1 MAAPLWLL
9 ERYLRRR
16 RQRARNPLFEILFMG
31 QFAQPAPPAR
41 NERSLYPLAGIGTIF
56 TGLTLLTPFA
66 FQVGGDNAFIALTVP
81 AGLLAFAATHV
92 AERTTTTRALWL
104 IFGIGIVLRAYVLLF
119 DPFLSSDI
127 FRYVWD
133 GRIQATGI
141 NPYRYFPA
149 HDAVTHLRDPT
160 IFPRINR
167 VGYAVTIYPPVAEF
181 FFLIVTR
188 IGENVNV
195 MRLAL
200 LGCEAVIVALV
211 MLFLRRMERPT
222 TRVVAY
228 FWHPLPIWEIANSG
242 HVDALAVALML
253 LGLWVAL
260 TGRAMS
266 GAVLIALGMLVK
278 PYVAPALAPVW
289 RPWDW
294 KMPLVV
300 IAAISLCYLP
310 YLSVGWGVFGFLT
323 KGYLTE
329 EGIISGNDLWLL
341 SGWRFLFGTHFG
353 DVTAYAAVSAS
364 ILLFIGFSAA
374 RRPNPTI
381 ASSLADTNI
390 LLLIVLLLLSPNYPW
405 YFLPIMPFVA
415 LCGNA
420 PTWTVSIAA
429 LLLTDEAR
437 WDFQIPK
444 LVVKSILFG
453 GCLLAYTLSVRAA
466 YLKKTADTGRSQ

>member
-1 MAAPLWLL
+1 
-9 ERYLRRR
+9 
-16 RQRARNPLFEILFMG
+16 MG
-31 QFAQPAPPAR
+31 ESAQPASLR
-41 NERSLYPLAGIGTIF
+41 NESSLYILASIGAF
-56 TGLTLLTPFA
+56 LAGLTLATPFA
-66 FQVGGDNAFIALTVP
+66 FQAGGDNAFIALTIS
-81 AGLLAFAATHV
+81 AGLLAVAATRV
-92 AERTTTTRALWL
+92 AERSPTRRALWL
-104 IFGIGIVLRAYVLLF
+104 IFGIGIALRVYVLLF
-119 DPFLSSDI
+119 DPLLSSDI

-133 GRIQATGI
+133 GRVQAAGI

-149 HDAVTHLRDPT
+149 HDALAHLQEAV
-160 IFPRINR
+160 IFPKINR
-167 VGYAVTIYPPVAEF
+167 PDYAVTIYPPVAEF
-181 FFLIVTR
+181 FFLVVTR

-200 LGCEAVIVALV
+200 LGCEAVSVTVV

-260 TGRAMS
+260 TGRAIRGS
-266 GAVLIALGMLVK
+266 ALIALGMLVK
-278 PYVAPALAPVW
+278 PYVAPALAAIW

-294 KMPLVV
+294 KMPHVV
-300 IAAISLCYLP
+300 IAIIALCYLP
-310 YLSVGWGVFGFLT
+310 YLSVGWDVFGFLT

-329 EGIISGNDLWLL
+329 EGIISGDDLWLL
-341 SGWRFLFGTHFG
+341 SLWRLAFGAHHL
-353 DVTAYAAVSAS
+353 DVAAYAAMAAA
-364 ILLFIGFSAA
+364 ILLFMGFSAA
-374 RRPNPTI
+374 RDPSPTI
-381 ASSLADTNI
+381 AASLDDTNM
-390 LLLIVLLLLSPNYPW
+390 LLLVTLVLLSPNYPW
-405 YFLPIMPFVA
+405 YFLALAPFVA

-420 PTWTVSIAA
+420 TTWAVSIGA

-453 GCLLAYTLSVRAA
+453 GCMLVYAWSARAA
-466 YLKKTADTGRSQ
+466 YLKQAADTGRSQ

>member
-1 MAAPLWLL
+1 
-9 ERYLRRR
+9 
-16 RQRARNPLFEILFMG
+16 MG
-31 QFAQPAPPAR
+31 QFAQPGLSTR
-41 NERSLYPLAGIGTIF
+41 NEPPLYPLAGIGAILA
-56 TGLTLLTPFA
+56 GLTLATPFA
-66 FQVGGDNAFIALTVP
+66 FRASGDNAFIALTIP
-81 AGLLAFAATHV
+81 ACVLAFAATQL
-92 AERTTTTRALWL
+92 AERTPTSRALWL
-104 IFGIGIVLRAYVLLF
+104 ILGIGMALRIYVLLF
-119 DPFLSSDI
+119 DPLLSSDI

-133 GRIQATGI
+133 GRVQAAGI

-149 HDAVTHLRDPT
+149 HDALAHLRDAT
-160 IFPRINR
+160 IYPGINR
-167 VGYAVTIYPPVAEF
+167 TDYAVTIYPPVAEF

-188 IGENVNV
+188 IGENVTV

-200 LGCEAVIVALV
+200 LGCEAVSVTLI

-228 FWHPLPIWEIANSG
+228 FWHPLPIWEVANSG

-260 TGRAMS
+260 TGRAMR

-278 PYVAPALAPVW
+278 PYVAPALAPLW

-300 IAAISLCYLP
+300 IAIIALCYLP
-310 YLSVGWGVFGFLT
+310 YLSVGWEVFGFLT

-341 SGWRFLFGTHFG
+341 SVWRLAFGAHR
-353 DVTAYAAVSAS
+353 DDLVVYAAVAAS
-364 ILLFIGFSAA
+364 ILLFMALSAG
-374 RRPNPTI
+374 RRPNRTI
-381 ASSLADTNI
+381 ASSLADTNM
-390 LLLIVLLLLSPNYPW
+390 LLLVVLLLLSPNYPW
-405 YFLPIMPFVA
+405 YFLALVPFVA

-420 PTWTVSIAA
+420 PTWVLSIGA
-429 LLLTDEAR
+429 LLLTDEVR

-453 GCLLAYTLSVRAA
+453 GCLLAYAWSSQMAN
-466 YLKKTADTGRSQ
+466 LKQTADTGRSQ